1 MIRKT
6 FENLF
11 AKADASFY
19 VMLATMVLLAAML
32 LSHFPAIL
40 LSWDIFGYY
49 LYLPFTFIYRD
60 LGLENFSVV
69 EGIIAKYNNTA
80 GFYQALPMPDGRW
93 VMKYPMGMAVL
104 YSPWFF
110 IGHIWAL
117 ISGYEAD
124 GFSFPYQ
131 ASMLFGSFV
140 YTLAGLALFR
150 KAMLQFFSSCITS
163 LLLVLIPFGTNFMIH
178 TVWHGQGLMSHNY
191 LFFLFSAV
199 LWLSI
204 RWHRRPT
211 LRTAIALGFAIG
223 LAALSR
229 PTEILVAIVPVLW
242 GVHNN
247 RTLQDKWKLLLAN
260 WTKVLAA
267 AGVILAVGS
276 LQLIYFKLLTGKFF
290 YNSYG
295 GNAGEGMEFFQPYI
309 FEVLFSFRKGWLLY
323 TPLMAFAILGFV
335 SLWRQ
340 KRELFFS
347 FFVFFVFSFYVIA
360 SWSCWWYAD
369 SFSQRAVI
377 PGYAMLSVPLGYL
390 IQGMLRRSWWI
401 RMAFVIL
408 LLLIVALN
416 QFQSWQFLRGFIHSA
431 RMTKEAYWAVF
442 LKTTPPPNL
451 EKLWLVDRTKNP
463 EQLLQSGREYRRCTL
478 AHYTFDDQPAQSAW
492 LPEGGE
498 GSLFVLSPDQPF
510 SPVYE
515 TDWSRLSLHE
525 FGIIRIS
532 ARVYAD
538 VAPSE
543 KPFYL
548 TATFMHNG
556 YAYAYGSKMPESEKF
571 TPGAWNE
578 VEMYYLTPEV
588 RKPTDRFRTTLWLTG
603 EGRVLVD
610 EFKVEL
616 FTPVGWKD

>member
-6 FENLF
+6 LEYLI
-11 AKADASFY
+11 AKADVSFY
-19 VMLATMVLLAAML
+19 VMLATMFLLATML
-32 LSHFPAIL
+32 FSHFPAIL

-60 LGLENFSVV
+60 LGLDHFPVV
-69 EGIIAKYNNTA
+69 EGIIAKYNNTQ

-131 ASMLFGSFV
+131 ASMLYGSFI

-150 KAMLQFFSSCITS
+150 KAMLHFFSSCITS
-163 LLLVLIPFGTNFMIH
+163 LMLVLIPFGTNFMIH

-204 RWHRRPT
+204 RWHEKPK
-211 LRTAIALGFAIG
+211 LSTAIMLGLTIG
-223 LAALSR
+223 LSALSR
-229 PTEILVAIVPVLW
+229 PTEVLVAIVPMLW
-242 GVHNN
+242 GIYDKSS
-247 RTLQDKWKLLLAN
+247 LLEKWKLVVKYWKHLLVMVMI
-260 WTKVLAA
+260 TM
-267 AGVILAVGS
+267 AVGGM
-276 LQLIYFKLLTGKFF
+276 QLIYYKLFTGKFL

-309 FEVLFSFRKGWLLY
+309 LEVLFSFRKGWLLY
-323 TPLMAFAILGFV
+323 TPLMALAIVGFM
-335 SLWRQ
+335 SFWRQ
-340 KRELFFS
+340 QRALFLS

-377 PGYAMLSVPLGYL
+377 PGYVMLSVPLGYL
-390 IQGMLRRSWWI
+390 IQSVLRRSWLV
-401 RMAFVIL
+401 RFSFFIL

-431 RMTKEAYWAVF
+431 RMTKEAYHAVF
-442 LKTTPPPNL
+442 LKTVPPPNL
-451 EKLWLVDRTKNP
+451 EQLWLVDRTKNP
-463 EQLLQSGREYRRCTL
+463 EQLLQSGREYRSCTL
-478 AHYTFDDQPAQSAW
+478 AHYTFDDQPAQSVW
-492 LPEGGE
+492 LPEGNDG
-498 GSLFVLSPDQPF
+498 GVYVLSPDQPF

-515 TDWSRLSLHE
+515 TNWYRLSLHE

-532 ARVYAD
+532 AKVYAD

-543 KPFYL
+543 KPFFL

-556 YAYAYGSKMPESEKF
+556 YAYAYASKMPESESF
-571 TPGAWNE
+571 IPGAWNK

-588 RKPTDRFRTTLWLTG
+588 RKPTDPFRATLWLPG

-610 EFKVEL
+610 DFKVEL
-616 FTPVGWKD
+616 LTPVGWKD